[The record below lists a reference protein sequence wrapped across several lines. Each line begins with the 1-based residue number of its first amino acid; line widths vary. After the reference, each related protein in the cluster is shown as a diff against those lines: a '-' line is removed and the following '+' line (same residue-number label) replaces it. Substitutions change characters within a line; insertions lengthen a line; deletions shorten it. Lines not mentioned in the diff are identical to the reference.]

1 MSEENNNQATNAPA
15 PAPHPYALPQYAQ
28 VRQPEAQPQINIGDF
43 MAEVHK
49 LKTENETLNK
59 KLSELKDA
67 EIRVN
72 SALESQKKAE
82 ALAASHGEFVKA
94 NLAKRISA
102 ISEQERKLA
111 NLDPAL
117 FDNDPLA
124 GHRQVDLFEAMKAAL
139 AEQSKAKIE
148 DDVAQTGAQPQQG
161 VKPPSNFAEANALY
175 LRMIKGK
182 Q

>member
-1 MSEENNNQATNAPA
+1 MPDDNTNQPVAPA
-15 PAPHPYALPQYAQ
+15 AHPYALPQYAQ
-28 VRQPEAQPQINIGDF
+28 QVQAPAPQQISISDI
-43 MAEVHK
+43 MAEMHK
-49 LKTENETLNK
+49 MKTENETLSK
-59 KLSELKDA
+59 KLSELKDSD
-67 EIRVN
+67 IRVN

-82 ALAASHGEFVKA
+82 ALAASHGDFVKA

-102 ISEQERKLA
+102 ISEAERKLA

-117 FDNDPLA
+117 FDGDPLA

-139 AEQSKAKIE
+139 AEQSKVTVAQ
-148 DDVAQTGAQPQQG
+148 DAAQTGAAEPQAT
-161 VKPPSNFAEANALY
+161 KPPSNFAEANAIY

>member
-1 MSEENNNQATNAPA
+1 MADENNTNQVTTNAPA
-15 PAPHPYALPQYAQ
+15 SHPYALPQYAQ
-28 VRQPEAQPQINIGDF
+28 APAQPQPQISISDI
-43 MAEVHK
+43 MSEMHK
-49 LKTENETLNK
+49 MKTENETLSK

-94 NLAKRISA
+94 NLAKRIAS
-102 ISEQERKLA
+102 ISEAERKLA
-111 NLDPAL
+111 GLDPAL
-117 FDNDPLA
+117 FDADPLS
-124 GHRQVDLFEAMKAAL
+124 GPRQVDLFEAMKAAL
-139 AEQSKAKIE
+139 AEQEKAKVAE
-148 DDVAQTGAQPQQG
+148 DVTQTGAQPQTG